1 MLGIYWGTFL
11 FGGILILSSIVLGGG
26 DGDADGDMDKDL
38 SFDKDVSFDKDLS
51 IDVEDFDG
59 EAGDYD
65 SMGWLPFLSLRF
77 WTFFTGLFGLSGI
90 LMTELGSGDTTT
102 LVTSSVMGVGLAYPI
117 AYLFQHLKRDSV
129 TSNTNSK
136 NYEQEIATT
145 LLPMSPNGQGKIRIS
160 MAGEL
165 VDIIASNPTNESIA
179 QGSEVLIVSMENGI
193 ALISPM
199 DRNSI
204 EDQ

>member
-38 SFDKDVSFDKDLS
+38 SFDKDLS
-51 IDVEDFDG
+51 IDVEDLDG

-90 LMTELGSGDTTT
+90 IMTELGSGFTTT
-102 LVTSSVMGVGLAYPI
+102 LVTSSVMGIGLAYPI

-129 TSNTNSK
+129 TSNTSSK

-193 ALISPM
+193 ALVSPM

-204 EDQ
+204 ADQS

>member
-1 MLGIYWGTFL
+1 
-11 FGGILILSSIVLGGG
+11 
-26 DGDADGDMDKDL
+26 
-38 SFDKDVSFDKDLS
+38 
-51 IDVEDFDG
+51 
-59 EAGDYD
+59 
-65 SMGWLPFLSLRF
+65 
-77 WTFFTGLFGLSGI
+77 
-90 LMTELGSGDTTT
+90 MTELGSGDTTT
-102 LVTSSVMGVGLAYPI
+102 LVTSSVMGIGLAYPI

-129 TSNTNSK
+129 TSNTSSK

-193 ALISPM
+193 ALVSPM
-199 DRNSI
+199 DRTSI
-204 EDQ
+204 ADQS